1 MDQGRTVAL
10 GFCCGVV
17 LAGVAMLPARAVAQ
31 CTSHSDSGAVAKS
44 AKLLEKC
51 NDRRL
56 RSGPATTCKTSAPPA
71 CAGTLVTDAIR
82 LAYGANNPAAA
93 AVDHKALRDQ
103 LRCQQAIGKGVADFI
118 GKKLRYLIDGKA
130 AADAEAKARRSIDKI
145 PDRCA
150 VTVAQDASGVIVPDV
165 GSQMDAAVGGTGTSV
180 QATTLA
186 NALVTLLET
195 WVDRVGPNPQP
206 LRPNVLF
213 ILTDDQRF
221 DTIGLTHS
229 IDGVTPVMPT
239 VVNELVNKGV
249 TFQNGY
255 VTTDLCAPSRSSLLT
270 AKYSHTTGVHDNGG
284 TDGGFV
290 AFDDSSTIPV
300 WLKAAGYHT
309 GIYGKYINSYAP
321 FAPYQAPGWDEWHV
335 FVAPAYFNYT
345 LVENGVENSFGSTDA
360 DYSTDVLRDKAV
372 QFIHDAAGGP
382 PFFLYFAPKAPHAP
396 ATPAPRHAGSF
407 STIAPW
413 RPPNYNEAD
422 VSDKPAWVQAIA
434 PWGPTKQAN
443 TDDFD
448 RRQLECLQ
456 AVDEAIAALLQALTD
471 IGQLDNTMIVFAS
484 DNGYSWGSHRW
495 EPKQCPYE
503 ECMRVPLV
511 IRYAP
516 LAPLPR
522 TETGFGLNIDHG
534 ETIAEL
540 AGATPDPGVE
550 GTSLVRLLDGTA
562 PGWRTDFLEE
572 HWNKTASGDES
583 DVGPIP
589 TYAEVRGE
597 QWKYNEY
604 FTTET
609 ELYDELAD
617 SFELLNVVTDPG
629 NASVVSSMATRLR
642 QLRPGWPSSPSGA
655 FLER

>member
-1 MDQGRTVAL
+1 MMAL
-10 GFCCGVV
+10 RLGCVLV
-17 LAGVAMLPARAVAQ
+17 LAGSLLLPGHALAQ
-31 CTSHSDSGAVAKS
+31 CTTHADASAVSKS

-56 RSGPATTCKTSAPPA
+56 KSGPTTTCKTSPPPV
-71 CAGTLVTDAIR
+71 CSGTLVGDAIA
-82 LAYGANNPAAA
+82 LAYGANNPPAA
-93 AVDHKALRDQ
+93 AVDHAALRDQ
-103 LRCQQAIGKGVADFI
+103 LRCQQAIGKGVVDFV
-118 GKKLRYLIDGKA
+118 GKKLRYLIDGRTP
-130 AADAEAKARRSIDKI
+130 ADAEAKARHSIDKI
-145 PDRCA
+145 PSRCA
-150 VTVAQDASGVIVPDV
+150 VIVAQDVSGVILPDV
-165 GSQMDAAVGGTGTSV
+165 GPQMDAAVGGPGSSV

-186 NALVTLLET
+186 DALVTLLET

-206 LRPNVLF
+206 LRPNIVF

-255 VTTDLCAPSRSSLLT
+255 VTTDLCAPSRSSLLA

-284 TDGGFV
+284 SDGGFG
-290 AFDDSSTIPV
+290 AFDDSSTLPV

-309 GIYGKYINSYAP
+309 GIYGKYLNGYGPA
-321 FAPYQAPGWDEWHV
+321 APYQAPGWDEWHV
-335 FVAPAYFNYT
+335 FKNVAYFNYT
-345 LVENGVENSFGSTDA
+345 LVENGAQNAFGSADA

-372 QFIHDAAGGP
+372 QFIHDSAGGP
-382 PFFLYFAPKAPHAP
+382 PFFLYFVPKAPHAP
-396 ATPAPRHAGSF
+396 ATPAPRHAGTF
-407 STIAPW
+407 STLSPW

-434 PWGPTKQAN
+434 SWGPIKQTN
-443 TDDFD
+443 QDNFD
-448 RRQLECLQ
+448 RMQLECLQ
-456 AVDEAIAALLQALTD
+456 AVDEAVAALIQALRD
-471 IGQLDNTMIVFAS
+471 IGQEQNTMIVFAA

-511 IRYAP
+511 VRYAP

-550 GTSLVRLLDGTA
+550 GASLVHLLDGTA
-562 PGWRTDFLEE
+562 PGWRADFLEE
-572 HWNKTASGDES
+572 HWDGTPGDET
-583 DVGPIP
+583 DVGSIP
-589 TYAEVRGE
+589 TYAEVRGP

-604 FTTET
+604 VTDEK
-609 ELYDELAD
+609 ELYDEFAD
-617 SFELLNVVTDPG
+617 PFELMNGVTDPG
-629 NASVVSSMATRLR
+629 NAGVVTSMAARLR
-642 QLRPGWPSSPSGA
+642 VLRPDWPPA
-655 FLER
+655 P